1 MAAALVGSLARSFV
15 LGSLLCG
22 FVLTASVRAEVLV
35 RWDRDQ
41 APSPDSLGV
50 STLVIPA
57 KNKAAAQRALEQG
70 YSVVLEVDAPALATF
85 TPPAG
90 RVTGVIVKGT
100 ATRAQL
106 SQLRLR
112 LKPRGIT
119 ARTLEE
125 RGKWPHIRSNWVTNE
140 NGVLQVSSRT
150 QQPWI
155 ENNAALIKIAQVTQ
169 PDAVPLL
176 TYPWTPIT
184 LSDVQEGPALENYL
198 VAIAESGSFGADLVL
213 PLHERF
219 QNDLLLGLPRAR
231 AWWTDIRRTIAF
243 YSSNLPNRYQAA
255 ATIGVVTADPMRW
268 FEVMNLL
275 SRHTLPFELIPQDK
289 FVEGRHLSK
298 LDLLVVLDAP
308 DARQVAI
315 LMSFA
320 EKGGKVVLPGIQGK
334 FPWQSTTP
342 AAKTETQATYAVGK
356 GRIVEHRD
364 PPANPDTFAQQVRQL
379 LGRDNRVLQMWN
391 GITVIAAR
399 YESPAAPAAP
409 AASNGAAAASASAGG
424 DTVLLTALN
433 YAHQELPLQVR
444 VPGKFS
450 AVHLESPEADMTLLP
465 YQQRDG
471 FTEFVIPA
479 LRVGAR
485 VFLTPDAAAASS
497 R

>member
-1 MAAALVGSLARSFV
+1 MAAVFIRSLLSV
-15 LGSLLCG
+15 SLLCG
-22 FVLTASVRAEVLV
+22 FVLTASARAEVLV

-41 APSPDSLGV
+41 APPPDTLGV

-57 KNKAAAQRALEQG
+57 KNKAAAQRALDQG
-70 YSVVLEVDAPALATF
+70 YAVVLEVEAAGLAAF
-85 TPPAG
+85 APPAG
-90 RVTGVIVKGT
+90 RVAGVIVKGT
-100 ATRAQL
+100 TPRAQL
-106 SQLRLR
+106 SALRLR

-119 ARTLEE
+119 VRTLEE

-169 PDAVPLL
+169 PDAVPLV

-184 LSDVQEGPALENYL
+184 LSDIQEGPALENYL

-219 QNDLLLGLPRAR
+219 QNDLLLGLPQAR
-231 AWWTDIRRTIAF
+231 AWWTEMRRTITF
-243 YSSNLPNRYQAA
+243 YASNLTNRYQAA

-275 SRHTLPFELIPQDK
+275 SRHTLPFDLIPQDK
-289 FVEGRHLSK
+289 FVASPDLSK
-298 LDLLVVLDAP
+298 LALLVMLDAP
-308 DARQVAI
+308 DTRQVGI
-315 LMSFA
+315 LTKFA
-320 EKGGKVVLPGIQGK
+320 ENGGTVVLPGIQGK
-334 FPWQSTTP
+334 FPWQSATP
-342 AAKTETQATYAVGK
+342 SAKTETQTTYTVGK

-364 PPANPDTFAQQVRQL
+364 PPANPDAFAQQMRQL
-379 LGRDNRVLQMWN
+379 LGRDGRVLQTWN
-391 GITVIAAR
+391 GVTVIAAR
-399 YESPAAPAAP
+399 YEAPADP
-409 AASNGAAAASASAGG
+409 SH
-424 DTVLLTALN
+424 TVLLTALN
-433 YAHQELPLQVR
+433 YSHQDLPLQVR

-450 AVHLESPEADMTLLP
+450 AVQYESPETAMTLLP

-479 LRVGAR
+479 LRVGGR
-485 VFLTPDAAAASS
+485 VFLTPDAAAATSS

>member
-1 MAAALVGSLARSFV
+1 MPPPDG
-15 LGSLLCG
+15 LGI
-22 FVLTASVRAEVLV
+22 T
-35 RWDRDQ
+35 
-41 APSPDSLGV
+41 
-50 STLVIPA
+50 TLVIPA

-70 YSVVLEVDAPALATF
+70 YAVVFEVEAPALAAF
-85 TPPAG
+85 APPAG

-100 ATRAQL
+100 ATRAQI
-106 SQLRLR
+106 SALRLR

-119 ARTLEE
+119 VRTLEE

-169 PDAVPLL
+169 ADVTPLL

-184 LSDVQEGPALENYL
+184 LSEIQEGPALENYL

-219 QNDLLLGLPRAR
+219 QNDLLLGLPQAR
-231 AWWTDIRRTIAF
+231 AWWTTMRRAMTF
-243 YSSNLPNRYQAA
+243 YASDLTNRYQAA
-255 ATIGVVTADPMRW
+255 ATVGVVTADPMRW

-275 SRHTLPFELIPQDK
+275 ARHTLPFDLLPQDLSK
-289 FVEGRHLSK
+289 RDLSK
-298 LDLLVVLDAP
+298 LDLLTVMDAP
-308 DARQVAI
+308 DARQAGI
-315 LMSFA
+315 LTKFA
-320 EKGGKVVLPGIQGK
+320 ENGGIVVLPGVQGK
-334 FPWQSTTP
+334 FPWQSATP
-342 AAKTETQATYAVGK
+342 SAKTDVQTTYAVGK

-364 PPANPDTFAQQVRQL
+364 PPANPDAFAQQVRQL
-379 LGRDNRVLQMWN
+379 LGRDGRVVQTWN

-399 YESPAAPAAP
+399 YEAPAV
-409 AASNGAAAASASAGG
+409 
-424 DTVLLTALN
+424 DTTHTVLLTAVN

-450 AVHLESPEADMTLLP
+450 AVHYESPGTEMTLLP

-479 LRVGAR
+479 LHVGAR
-485 VFLTPDAAAASS
+485 VFLTPDAATALSS

>member
-1 MAAALVGSLARSFV
+1 VSV
-15 LGSLLCG
+15 SLLCG
-22 FVLTASVRAEVLV
+22 FVLTASARAEVLV
-35 RWDRDQ
+35 RWDRDEV
-41 APSPDSLGV
+41 PSSDSLGV

-57 KNKAAAQRALEQG
+57 KSKAVVQRALEQG
-70 YSVVLEVDAPALATF
+70 YSVVLEVEAPALAAF
-85 TPPAG
+85 APPSG

-100 ATRAQL
+100 TTRAQL
-106 SQLRLR
+106 SALRLR

-119 ARTLEE
+119 VRTLEE

-169 PDAVPLL
+169 PDAVPML

-184 LSDVQEGPALENYL
+184 LSEIQEGPALENYL

-219 QNDLLLGLPRAR
+219 ENDLLLGLPQAR
-231 AWWTDIRRTIAF
+231 AWWTEMRRAITF
-243 YSSNLPNRYQAA
+243 YASNLTNRYQAA

-275 SRHTLPFELIPQDK
+275 ARHTLPFDLIPQNK
-289 FVEGRHLSK
+289 FVAGGAGGAGGEGRDLSK

-308 DARQVAI
+308 DARQVGI
-315 LMSFA
+315 LTKFA
-320 EKGGKVVLPGIQGK
+320 ENGGIVVLPGIQGK
-334 FPWQSTTP
+334 FPWQSATP
-342 AAKTETQATYAVGK
+342 TAKTDTQATYTVGK

-364 PPANPDTFAQQVRQL
+364 PPANPDVFAQQVRQL
-379 LGRDNRVLQMWN
+379 LGRDGRVLQTWN
-391 GITVIAAR
+391 GVTVIAAR
-399 YESPAAPAAP
+399 YEAPAD
-409 AASNGAAAASASAGG
+409 ASH
-424 DTVLLTALN
+424 TVLMTAVN
-433 YAHQELPLQVR
+433 YSHQELPLQVR

-450 AVHLESPEADMTLLP
+450 AVHYESPETGMTLLP

-471 FTEFVIPA
+471 FTEFVLPA

-485 VFLTPDAAAASS
+485 VFLTPDAAAPASS

>member
-1 MAAALVGSLARSFV
+1 V
-15 LGSLLCG
+15 SLLCG
-22 FVLTASVRAEVLV
+22 VVLTSSARAEVLI

-41 APSPDSLGV
+41 VPAADDLGI

-57 KNKAAAQRALEQG
+57 KNKAAVQRALEQG
-70 YSVVLEVDAPALATF
+70 YAVVVEVDAPAIAAF
-85 TPPAG
+85 APPSG

-106 SQLRLR
+106 SQFRLR

-119 ARTLEE
+119 VRTLEE
-125 RGKWPHIRSNWVTNE
+125 RGKWPHIRTNWVTNE

-155 ENNAALIKIAQVTQ
+155 ENNAALIKVAQTTQ
-169 PDAVPLL
+169 ADANAVPLL

-184 LSDVQEGPALENYL
+184 LSDIQEGPALENYL

-219 QNDLLLGLPRAR
+219 ENDLLLGLPRAR
-231 AWWTDIRRTIAF
+231 AWWTEMRRAIAF
-243 YSSNLPNRYQAA
+243 YASNLPNRYQAA

-289 FVEGRHLSK
+289 FVAGAAGRDPSAAGRDLSK
-298 LDLLVVLDAP
+298 LDLLVMLDAP
-308 DARQVAI
+308 DARQAGI
-315 LMSFA
+315 LTKFA
-320 EKGGKVVLPGIQGK
+320 ENGGTVVLPGIQGK
-334 FPWQSTTP
+334 FPWQTAAP
-342 AAKTETQATYAVGK
+342 ASSAPSAKTDTQTQTTYTVGK

-364 PPANPDTFAQQVRQL
+364 PPANPDAFAQQVRQL
-379 LGRDNRVLQMWN
+379 LGRDGRVLQTWN
-391 GITVIAAR
+391 GVTVIAAR
-399 YESPAAPAAP
+399 YEAPADP
-409 AASNGAAAASASAGG
+409 GH
-424 DTVLLTALN
+424 TVLLTALN
-433 YAHQELPLQVR
+433 YSHQELPLQVR

-450 AVHLESPEADMTLLP
+450 AVHYESPETAMTLLP
-465 YQQRDG
+465 FQQRDG

-479 LRVGAR
+479 LRIGAR
-485 VFLTPDAAAASS
+485 IFLTPDAAAPGGS

>member
-1 MAAALVGSLARSFV
+1 MAAAHVRSLVRSLVSV
-15 LGSLLCG
+15 SLLCG
-22 FVLTASVRAEVLV
+22 FVLTGSARAEVLV

-41 APSPDSLGV
+41 VPSPDSLGV

-57 KNKAAAQRALEQG
+57 KNKTAAQRALEQG
-70 YSVVLEVDAPALATF
+70 YSVVFEVDAPGLATF
-85 TPPAG
+85 APPAG
-90 RVTGVIVKGT
+90 RVSGVIVKGT

-119 ARTLEE
+119 VRALEE

-155 ENNAALIKIAQVTQ
+155 ENNAALIKIAQTAQ
-169 PDAVPLL
+169 PAKPAQPGQSAQPAQPAQTEAAVPLL
-176 TYPWTPIT
+176 AYPWTPIT

-198 VAIAESGSFGADLVL
+198 VAIAEAGSFGADLVL

-219 QNDLLLGLPRAR
+219 QDDLLLGLPRAR
-231 AWWTDIRRTIAF
+231 AWWSEMRRTIAF
-243 YSSNLPNRYQAA
+243 YASNLPNRYQAA

-275 SRHTLPFELIPQDK
+275 SRHTLPFDLIPPDT
-289 FVEGRHLSK
+289 FTADRDLSK
-298 LDLLVVLDAP
+298 LDLLIVLDPP
-308 DARQVAI
+308 DARQTGLLTA
-315 LMSFA
+315 FA
-320 EKGGKVVLPGIQGK
+320 EKGGTVVLPGIQGK

-342 AAKTETQATYAVGK
+342 TAKTETQSTYTLGK

-364 PPANPDTFAQQVRQL
+364 PPANPDTFALQMRQL
-379 LGRDNRVLQMWN
+379 LGRDGRLLQMWN

-399 YESPAAPAAP
+399 YE
-409 AASNGAAAASASAGG
+409 ASG
-424 DTVLLTALN
+424 TVLLTALN
-433 YAHQELPLQVR
+433 YSHQDLPLQVR

-450 AVHLESPEADMTLLP
+450 AVHCESPETEMTLLP

-471 FTEFVIPA
+471 FTEFVIPT
-479 LRVGAR
+479 LRIGAR
-485 VFLTPDAAAASS
+485 VFLTPDAATK
-497 R
+497 

>member
-1 MAAALVGSLARSFV
+1 MAASALVRSLVSV
-15 LGSLLCG
+15 SLLCG
-22 FVLTASVRAEVLV
+22 FVLTASARAEVLV

-41 APSPDSLGV
+41 VPSADSLGV

-57 KNKAAAQRALEQG
+57 KSKAAAQRALEQG
-70 YSVVLEVDAPALATF
+70 YAVVLEVDAAALAAF
-85 TPPAG
+85 APPSG
-90 RVTGVIVKGT
+90 RVTGVIVKGK
-100 ATRAQL
+100 ATSAQL
-106 SQLRLR
+106 SALRLR

-119 ARTLEE
+119 VRTLEE

-155 ENNAALIKIAQVTQ
+155 ENNAALIKIAQVTE
-169 PDAVPLL
+169 PDTVPLV

-184 LSDVQEGPALENYL
+184 LAENQEGPALENYL

-219 QNDLLLGLPRAR
+219 QNDLLLGLPQAR
-231 AWWTDIRRTIAF
+231 AWWADMRRTIAF
-243 YSSNLPNRYQAA
+243 YASNLPNRYQAA
-255 ATIGVVTADPMRW
+255 ATVGVVTADPMRW

-275 SRHTLPFELIPQDK
+275 ARHTLPFDLIPRDK
-289 FVEGRHLSK
+289 FVAARDLSK

-308 DARQVAI
+308 DARQVG
-315 LMSFA
+315 LLTKFA
-320 EKGGKVVLPGIQGK
+320 ENGGIVVLPGVQGK
-334 FPWQSTTP
+334 FPWQSAEPT
-342 AAKTETQATYAVGK
+342 AKTETQATYTVGK

-364 PPANPDTFAQQVRQL
+364 PPANPDAFAQQVRQL
-379 LGRDNRVLQMWN
+379 LGREGRVLQTWN

-399 YESPAAPAAP
+399 YE
-409 AASNGAAAASASAGG
+409 AAADASH
-424 DTVLLTALN
+424 TTLLTAVN
-433 YAHQELPLQVR
+433 YSYQDLPLQVR

-450 AVHLESPEADMTLLP
+450 AIQYESPETGMTLLP
-465 YQQRDG
+465 YQQREG

-485 VFLTPDAAAASS
+485 VFLTPDVAPTGS

>member
-1 MAAALVGSLARSFV
+1 MAAALVRSFV
-15 LGSLLCG
+15 SVSLLCG

-41 APSPDSLGV
+41 VPSPDTLGL

-70 YSVVLEVDAPALATF
+70 YAIIFEVDAAGLATF
-85 TPPAG
+85 APPAG
-90 RVTGVIVKGT
+90 RVSGVIVKGT
-100 ATRAQL
+100 TTRAQL

-119 ARTLEE
+119 VRTFEE

-155 ENNAALIKIAQVTQ
+155 ENNAALIEIAQVEQ
-169 PDAVPLL
+169 ADATPLL

-184 LSDVQEGPALENYL
+184 LSDIQEGPALENYL

-231 AWWTDIRRTIAF
+231 AWWTEMRRAIAF
-243 YSSNLPNRYQAA
+243 YASDLPNRYQAA
-255 ATIGVVTADPMRW
+255 ATIGVVTAEPMRW

-275 SRHTLPFELIPQDK
+275 ARHTLPFDLIPRDK
-289 FVEGRHLSK
+289 FVAAHDLSK
-298 LDLLVVLDAP
+298 LDLLVVLDPP
-308 DARQVAI
+308 DARQVG
-315 LMSFA
+315 LLTSFA
-320 EKGGKVVLPGIQGK
+320 EKGGTVVLPGVQGK
-334 FPWQSTTP
+334 FPWQNTTP
-342 AAKTETQATYAVGK
+342 TAKTDTQSTYTLGK

-364 PPANPDTFAQQVRQL
+364 SPANPDTFAQQVRQL
-379 LGRDNRVLQMWN
+379 LGRDGRVLQMWN

-399 YESPAAPAAP
+399 YETPATS
-409 AASNGAAAASASAGG
+409 AASS
-424 DTVLLTALN
+424 TVLLTALN

-450 AVHLESPEADMTLLP
+450 AVHYESPETEMTLLP

-485 VFLTPDAAAASS
+485 VFLTPDATPAATK
-497 R
+497 

>member
-1 MAAALVGSLARSFV
+1 MAVFVRSLVSV
-15 LGSLLCG
+15 SLLCG
-22 FVLTASVRAEVLV
+22 FVLTASARAEVLV

-41 APSPDSLGV
+41 VPSPDTLGV
-50 STLVIPA
+50 STLVVPA

-70 YSVVLEVDAPALATF
+70 YAVVLEVEAAGLAAF
-85 TPPAG
+85 AAPAG

-100 ATRAQL
+100 AARAQV
-106 SQLRLR
+106 SALRLR

-119 ARTLEE
+119 VRTLEE

-155 ENNAALIKIAQVTQ
+155 ENNAALIKIAQTTQ
-169 PDAVPLL
+169 PDAVPLV

-184 LSDVQEGPALENYL
+184 LAENQEGPALENYL

-219 QNDLLLGLPRAR
+219 QNDLLLGLPQAR
-231 AWWTDIRRTIAF
+231 AWWTEMRRAIAF
-243 YSSNLPNRYQAA
+243 YASNLTNRYQAA
-255 ATIGVVTADPMRW
+255 ATIGVVAAEPMRW

-275 SRHTLPFELIPQDK
+275 ARHTLPFDLIPQDK
-289 FVEGRHLSK
+289 LVAARDLSK
-298 LDLLVVLDAP
+298 LALLVVLDAP
-308 DARQVAI
+308 DARQVGI
-315 LMSFA
+315 LTKFA
-320 EKGGKVVLPGIQGK
+320 ENGGTVVLPGIQGK
-334 FPWQSTTP
+334 FSWQSAAPT
-342 AAKTETQATYAVGK
+342 AKTDTQTTYTVGK

-364 PPANPDTFAQQVRQL
+364 PPANPDAFALQVRQL
-379 LGRDNRVLQMWN
+379 LGPGGRVLQTWN
-391 GITVIAAR
+391 GVTVIAAR
-399 YESPAAPAAP
+399 YE
-409 AASNGAAAASASAGG
+409 AAADASH
-424 DTVLLTALN
+424 TVLLTALN
-433 YAHQELPLQVR
+433 YSHQELPLQVR

-450 AVHLESPEADMTLLP
+450 AVHYESPETAMTLLP

-479 LRVGAR
+479 LRVGGR
-485 VFLTPDAAAASS
+485 VFLTPDTPAAGS

>member
-1 MAAALVGSLARSFV
+1 MAAAFVRSLVSV
-15 LGSLLCG
+15 SLLCG

-41 APSPDSLGV
+41 VPSPDTLGV

-57 KNKAAAQRALEQG
+57 KSKAAAQRALEQG
-70 YSVVLEVDAPALATF
+70 YSVILEVDAPALAAF
-85 TPPAG
+85 APPAG
-90 RVTGVIVKGT
+90 RVSGVIVKGT

-112 LKPRGIT
+112 LKPRGIIVR
-119 ARTLEE
+119 ALEE
-125 RGKWPHIRSNWVTNE
+125 RGKWPHIRANWVTNE

-155 ENNAALIKIAQVTQ
+155 ENNAALIKIAQVAQ

-184 LSDVQEGPALENYL
+184 LSEIQEGPALENYL

-219 QNDLLLGLPRAR
+219 QNDLLLGLPQAR
-231 AWWTDIRRTIAF
+231 AWWTDMRRAIAF
-243 YSSNLPNRYQAA
+243 YASNLPNRYQAA

-275 SRHTLPFELIPQDK
+275 ARHTLPFDLIPQDK
-289 FVEGRHLSK
+289 FVAGRDLSK
-298 LDLLVVLDAP
+298 LDLLIVLDPP
-308 DARQVAI
+308 DARQASI
-315 LMSFA
+315 LTSFA
-320 EKGGKVVLPGIQGK
+320 EKGGTVVLPAIPGK
-334 FPWQSTTP
+334 FPWQSATPTAKADTQTTYTL
-342 AAKTETQATYAVGK
+342 AK

-364 PPANPDTFAQQVRQL
+364 PPANPDTFALQIRQL
-379 LGRDNRVLQMWN
+379 LGRDNRALQMWN

-399 YESPAAPAAP
+399 HETP
-409 AASNGAAAASASAGG
+409 G
-424 DTVLLTALN
+424 TVLLTAVN

-450 AVHLESPEADMTLLP
+450 AVHCESPETGMTLLP

-485 VFLTPDAAAASS
+485 VFLTPDVAPAGS

>member
-1 MAAALVGSLARSFV
+1 MTASAAVRSLVSV
-15 LGSLLCG
+15 SLLCG
-22 FVLTASVRAEVLV
+22 FVLTGSARAEVLV

-41 APSPDSLGV
+41 APPPDSLGV
-50 STLVIPA
+50 TTLVIPA
-57 KNKAAAQRALEQG
+57 KNKTAAQRALEQG
-70 YSVVLEVDAPALATF
+70 YSVVLEVEAPALATF
-85 TPPAG
+85 APPAG
-90 RVTGVIVKGT
+90 RVSGVIVKGT
-100 ATRAQL
+100 ATRAQV
-106 SQLRLR
+106 SALRLR
-112 LKPRGIT
+112 LKPRNIT
-119 ARTLEE
+119 VRTLEE

-169 PDAVPLL
+169 PDTVPLL

-184 LSDVQEGPALENYL
+184 LSEIQEGPALENYL

-219 QNDLLLGLPRAR
+219 ENDLLLGLPQAR
-231 AWWTDIRRTIAF
+231 AWWTEIRRAITF
-243 YSSNLPNRYQAA
+243 YASNLTNRYQAA

-275 SRHTLPFELIPQDK
+275 ARHTLPFDLIPQDK
-289 FVEGRHLSK
+289 FVAGRDVSK
-298 LDLLVVLDAP
+298 LDLLVMLDAP
-308 DARQVAI
+308 DARQVG
-315 LMSFA
+315 LLTKFA
-320 EKGGKVVLPGIQGK
+320 ENGGIVVLPGIQGAGK
-334 FPWQSTTP
+334 FSWQSATPSSKTDAQTTYT
-342 AAKTETQATYAVGK
+342 AGK

-364 PPANPDTFAQQVRQL
+364 PPANPDAFAQQVRQL
-379 LGRDNRVLQMWN
+379 LGRDDRVLQTWN

-399 YESPAAPAAP
+399 YE
-409 AASNGAAAASASAGG
+409 AASDASH
-424 DTVLLTALN
+424 TVLMTAVN
-433 YAHQELPLQVR
+433 YSYQDLPLQVR

-450 AVHLESPEADMTLLP
+450 AVHFESPEAAMTLLP

-479 LRVGAR
+479 LRVGGR
-485 VFLTPDAAAASS
+485 VFLTPDAAAATSS

>member
-1 MAAALVGSLARSFV
+1 MAAALVRSLVSV
-15 LGSLLCG
+15 SLLCG

-41 APSPDSLGV
+41 VPSPDSLGV

-70 YSVVLEVDAPALATF
+70 YSVVFEVDAPGLAAF
-85 TPPAG
+85 VPPAG
-90 RVTGVIVKGT
+90 RVSGVIVKGT

-119 ARTLEE
+119 VRALEE

-155 ENNAALIKIAQVTQ
+155 ENNAALIKISQTEQTAQLAKPGKPGQ
-169 PDAVPLL
+169 PAQTEAVPLL

-184 LSDVQEGPALENYL
+184 LSDIQEGPALENYL
-198 VAIAESGSFGADLVL
+198 VAIAEAGSFGADLVL

-219 QNDLLLGLPRAR
+219 QDDLLLGLPRTR
-231 AWWTDIRRTIAF
+231 AWWSEMRRTIAF
-243 YSSNLPNRYQAA
+243 YASNLPNHYQAA

-275 SRHTLPFELIPQDK
+275 SRHTLPFDLIPLDT
-289 FVEGRHLSK
+289 FAAGRDLSK
-298 LDLLVVLDAP
+298 LDLLIVLDPP
-308 DARQVAI
+308 DARQVGI
-315 LMSFA
+315 LTAFA
-320 EKGGKVVLPGIQGK
+320 EKGGTVVLPGIQGK

-342 AAKTETQATYAVGK
+342 KAKTETQSTYTLGK

-364 PPANPDTFAQQVRQL
+364 APANPDTFALQMRQL
-379 LGRDNRVLQMWN
+379 LGRDDRVLQMWN

-399 YESPAAPAAP
+399 YETP
-409 AASNGAAAASASAGG
+409 GA
-424 DTVLLTALN
+424 VLLTALN
-433 YAHQELPLQVR
+433 YSHQDLPLQVR

-450 AVHLESPEADMTLLP
+450 AVHYESPETDMTLLP

-479 LRVGAR
+479 LRIGAR
-485 VFLTPDAAAASS
+485 VFLTPDASEAGS

>member
-1 MAAALVGSLARSFV
+1 MAASAVARSLRSFV
-15 LGSLLCG
+15 SVSLLCG
-22 FVLTASVRAEVLV
+22 FVLTASARAEVLV

-41 APSPDSLGV
+41 APPPDSLGV

-70 YSVVLEVDAPALATF
+70 YSVVLEVDAPALAAF
-85 TPPAG
+85 APPAG

-106 SQLRLR
+106 SALRLR

-119 ARTLEE
+119 VRTLEE

-169 PDAVPLL
+169 PDAAPLL

-184 LSDVQEGPALENYL
+184 LSEIQEGPALENYL

-219 QNDLLLGLPRAR
+219 ENDLLLGLPQAR
-231 AWWTDIRRTIAF
+231 AWWTEIRRAIAF
-243 YSSNLPNRYQAA
+243 YASNLTNRYQAA

-275 SRHTLPFELIPQDK
+275 SRHTLPFDLIPQDK
-289 FVEGRHLSK
+289 FVAGRDLSK

-308 DARQVAI
+308 DARQAGI
-315 LMSFA
+315 LAKFA
-320 EKGGKVVLPGIQGK
+320 ENGGIVVLPGIQGK
-334 FPWQSTTP
+334 FPWQSATP
-342 AAKTETQATYAVGK
+342 AAKTDTQTTYAVGK
-356 GRIVEHRD
+356 GRIVEHGD
-364 PPANPDTFAQQVRQL
+364 PPANPDMFAQQVRQL
-379 LGRDNRVLQMWN
+379 LGRDGRVLQTWN
-391 GITVIAAR
+391 GVTVIAAR
-399 YESPAAPAAP
+399 YEAPAD
-409 AASNGAAAASASAGG
+409 ASH
-424 DTVLLTALN
+424 TVLMTAVN
-433 YAHQELPLQVR
+433 YSYQELPLQVR

-450 AVHLESPEADMTLLP
+450 AVHYESPETGMTLLP

-485 VFLTPDAAAASS
+485 IFLTPDVAPAGS